1 MGLFV
6 LPILSNMRVV
16 VIGGKGKVGTYLVP
30 MLAEEG
36 HEIINVSRG
45 TQQPYLPHVCWGEVQ
60 QINIDREKEESTGT
74 FATKIQELEPDILI
88 DMICFKAE
96 SEKQLAEALKGK
108 VQHFL
113 SCGSVWIHEL
123 CTEVPVAENQSRNAT
138 DDYGIN
144 KAAIEDYLA
153 ECTHEG
159 WFAGTVVHPGHIVG
173 PGHPPINPAGNKN
186 LEVFS
191 KLKNG
196 EELTLPNFGRETVHH
211 VHAADVA
218 QIFVKSIQN
227 REKSAGQGFHAVS
240 SAAVNLAGFA
250 QAVASWFGKEASLRF
265 LPWSEWEKENNEED
279 AALTLTHILHS
290 PNASIEKPRRLLGYE
305 PQYTSLE
312 AVRESVEWLIE
323 DGQIR

>member
-1 MGLFV
+1 
-6 LPILSNMRVV
+6 MRVV

-30 MLAEEG
+30 MLAEAG
-36 HEIINVSRG
+36 HDVINVSRG
-45 TQQPYLPHVCWGEVQ
+45 AQQPYLPHACWGEVRQ
-60 QINIDREKEESTGT
+60 VSLDREKEESDGT
-74 FATKIQELEPDILI
+74 FGKKIQELEPDILI
-88 DMICFKAE
+88 DMICFKVQ
-96 SEKQLAEALKGK
+96 SVRHLGEALRGK

-153 ECTHEG
+153 VCTDQG

-173 PGHPPINPAGNKN
+173 PGHLPINPAGNKN

-191 KLKNG
+191 KLMHGK
-196 EELTLPNFGRETVHH
+196 ELSLPNFGRETVHH

-240 SAAVNLAGFA
+240 PAAVTLEGFA
-250 QAVASWFGKEASLRF
+250 RGAASWFGKEAELRF
-265 LPWSEWEKENNEED
+265 LPWSEWEELNNRED
-279 AALTLTHILHS
+279 AALTLTHLLHS
-290 PNASIEKPRRLLGYE
+290 PSASIEKPRQVLGYK
-305 PQYTSLE
+305 PKYTSLE
-312 AVRESVEWLIE
+312 AVRESVDWLVE
-323 DGQIR
+323 HGQLA